1 MSSESNNNIDN
12 KPQNENDILIC
23 QMTIELD
30 EGKVTSLNV
39 YKHSNPEELAF
50 QFCKEYNCN
59 FAALKDLK
67 VKIKN
72 LIKRYNET
80 NKELRSKDETTIF
93 LKNNLLYNN
102 DTSNDKSLLFKPDKS
117 PLLNSTKHPL
127 KNNLLLLSPEQT
139 YNSKDIK
146 QLNDKYN
153 HSHISLMELID
164 KHKKN
169 IKSHNHK
176 KTHRF
181 KSKSISE
188 TQITNS
194 NIPKY
199 NNKPKVIKTSNYKS
213 NYYNQH
219 QSTGSSLSALS
230 DYTNQILFGTLKEKP
245 KLSNNTL
252 DLAFKPFLY
261 LNKNDNSSNNLFN
274 NKPKSHRS
282 NRLNTEKITEPQSYL
297 KHYLSKSILNTNDSC
312 CPSEKS
318 LNDQKIQLQ
327 RAKAVEERKEKMFKY
342 LLTNLVDKEK
352 NMLECD
358 KISRDLERIVKW
370 LFPKILKGYSDEK
383 IISYM
388 KHKFEKLS
396 FLDKKCL
403 FDYYHHVNI
412 S

>member
-1 MSSESNNNIDN
+1 MSSESNNNINN
-12 KPQNENDILIC
+12 KPQNTNDMLIC
-23 QMTIELD
+23 EMTIELD
-30 EGKVTSLNV
+30 GGKVTSLNV

-72 LIKRYNET
+72 LIKRYNEKN
-80 NKELRSKDETTIF
+80 NKELYPKDETTIL

-102 DTSNDKSLLFKPDKS
+102 ETSSNKSLLFKPDKS

-127 KNNLLLLSPEQT
+127 KNNLLLLTPEHT
-139 YNSKDIK
+139 YNSNDIK
-146 QLNDKYN
+146 QFNDKYN
-153 HSHISLMELID
+153 HSHISLMELVE

-169 IKSHNHK
+169 IKSHNNK

-188 TQITNS
+188 NQISNS

-199 NNKPKVIKTSNYKS
+199 NKPKVIKTPNYQA
-213 NYYNQH
+213 NYNNHH
-219 QSTGSSLSALS
+219 QSTTSSLSALS

-261 LNKNDNSSNNLFN
+261 LNKIDNSCNNLFN

-282 NRLNTEKITEPQSYL
+282 NRLNTAKLIEPHSYL
-297 KHYLSKSILNTNDSC
+297 KHYLSKSILNTNESY

-318 LNDQKIQLQ
+318 INDQKIQLQ

-342 LLTNLVDKEK
+342 LVTTLVYKEK
-352 NMLECD
+352 NMLKCE
-358 KISRDLERIVKW
+358 KLPKDLEHIVKW
-370 LFPKILKGYSDEK
+370 LFPKTLKGYTDEK
-383 IISYM
+383 IIGYM

-403 FDYYHHVNI
+403 FDYYHNVNI